1 MKNKGITVVIAIL
14 AVILAGLVGLLVYLE
29 MGRSQAQVPSA
40 PETQASSAAESTGTA
55 VEDTASAETEE
66 EPTFETEGEADAT
79 PMVPVGDPEMDPQ
92 GATEGPQVDPTLG
105 QDETKDPDENEL
117 PMVG

>member
-14 AVILAGLVGLLVYLE
+14 AVILAGLVGLLIYLE
-29 MGRSQAQVPSA
+29 MGRPEAQT
-40 PETQASSAAESTGTA
+40 PETQAPSGTAESTGAA
-55 VEDTASAETEE
+55 VEDTTSAAETEAV
-66 EPTFETEGEADAT
+66 ETEGEADAT
-79 PMVPVGDPEMDPQ
+79 PMVPAIDPEMDPQ

-105 QDETKDPDENEL
+105 QDETRDPDENEL